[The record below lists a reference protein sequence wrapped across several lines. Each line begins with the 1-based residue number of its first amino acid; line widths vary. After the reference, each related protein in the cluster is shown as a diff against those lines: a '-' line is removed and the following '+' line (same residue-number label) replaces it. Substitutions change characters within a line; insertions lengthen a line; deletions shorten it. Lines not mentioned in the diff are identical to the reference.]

1 MQLVGRKDEIKNLEW
16 DLQKSEP
23 QFIAIYGRRRIGKT
37 YLVREMFNDSFTF
50 SHTGLRGGDRKS
62 QLAAFRAS
70 LVRYGD
76 MKCPVLKDWMSAFDK
91 LNKLISGAPAGRK
104 VIFIDELPWM
114 DTPRSDLLV
123 GLEFFWNAR
132 ASARAEKDVFL
143 VVCGSA
149 ASWIVKNLL
158 GNTGGLY
165 GRLTDRIWLRPF
177 TLLECETYA
186 ERLGLSMSR
195 QDICEAYM
203 IFGGVPYYWNLL
215 RPDMSL
221 AQNIDALF
229 FSQHGALRDEFRFL
243 YESLFRNATE
253 HIHIVEAL
261 SKKKSGMTRDEIA
274 AAANQ
279 KPGGNFKIRL
289 EELEQCDFIRKYLLP
304 GRKNRGAVFQLMDN
318 FTLFHYAFASVHDEG
333 DEHRWSS
340 SQSSQRIAA
349 WRGLSFERVC
359 LQHVDSIKKALGI
372 SGVRTSAYSW
382 RTAAAADGGGAQIDL
397 VIDRDD
403 GIVNLCEIKYSS
415 DPYEI
420 DAEEAARLRARKAAF
435 IRDTGTRKTCRTT
448 LITSSGLKP
457 NKYRW
462 TAEAELS
469 LDDLFQ

>member
-1 MQLVGRKDEIKNLEW
+1 
-16 DLQKSEP
+16 
-23 QFIAIYGRRRIGKT
+23 
-37 YLVREMFNDSFTF
+37 
-50 SHTGLRGGDRKS
+50 
-62 QLAAFRAS
+62 
-70 LVRYGD
+70 
-76 MKCPVLKDWMSAFDK
+76 
-91 LNKLISGAPAGRK
+91 
-104 VIFIDELPWM
+104 
-114 DTPRSDLLV
+114 
-123 GLEFFWNAR
+123 
-132 ASARAEKDVFL
+132 
-143 VVCGSA
+143 
-149 ASWIVKNLL
+149 
-158 GNTGGLY
+158 
-165 GRLTDRIWLRPF
+165 
-177 TLLECETYA
+177 
-186 ERLGLSMSR
+186 
-195 QDICEAYM
+195 
-203 IFGGVPYYWNLL
+203 
-215 RPDMSL
+215 
-221 AQNIDALF
+221 
-229 FSQHGALRDEFRFL
+229 
-243 YESLFRNATE
+243 
-253 HIHIVEAL
+253 
-261 SKKKSGMTRDEIA
+261 
-274 AAANQ
+274 
-279 KPGGNFKIRL
+279 
-289 EELEQCDFIRKYLLP
+289 
-304 GRKNRGAVFQLMDN
+304 MDN

-415 DPYEI
+415 EPYEI